1 MNIMDV
7 HNKLENMFIFN
18 KHILKIDIVLE
29 SHENFDYF

>member
-18 KHILKIDIVLE
+18 KSILKIDIVLE

>member
-18 KHILKIDIVLE
+18 KRILKIDIVLE